1 MTDIIILALLGV
13 ALAAALVK
21 IIKQRKAGG
30 GGCGCSSCS
39 MQGTCGKK

>member
-30 GGCGCSSCS
+30 CGCGCSNCS